1 VANDFGENALFLN
14 QGDHF
19 TDAASA
25 MGMQDPGN
33 GMGVS
38 LGDYNNDGHVDLHV
52 TNMSSTAGK
61 RILKRLFPDEA
72 AEVKSTQLLGKLA
85 AGNSLF
91 QNMGDGTFNEV
102 SAELGPFTAGWAWGG
117 GFLDFDNDG
126 WQDLHFPNGFV
137 SGKSMKDT

>member
-1 VANDFGENALFLN
+1 MPDSWS
-14 QGDHF
+14 Q
-19 TDAASA
+19 AS
-25 MGMQDPGN
+25 N
-33 GMGVS
+33 G
-38 LGDYNNDGHVDLHV
+38 
-52 TNMSSTAGK
+52 TA
-61 RILKRLFPDEA
+61 KRLFPDEA

-91 QNMGDGTFNEV
+91 QNMGDGTFTEV